1 MLLSFY
7 IDSEETKGIYEERNI
22 LKVTINNKIDI
33 LIETLNYDTNWDS
46 FYLNFLNNAMLNL
59 FECNKV
65 DYI

>member
-7 IDSEETKGIYEERNI
+7 IDSEETKGIYEERNM

-46 FYLNFLNNAMLNL
+46 FYLNFLNIN
-59 FECNKV
+59 
-65 DYI
+65 